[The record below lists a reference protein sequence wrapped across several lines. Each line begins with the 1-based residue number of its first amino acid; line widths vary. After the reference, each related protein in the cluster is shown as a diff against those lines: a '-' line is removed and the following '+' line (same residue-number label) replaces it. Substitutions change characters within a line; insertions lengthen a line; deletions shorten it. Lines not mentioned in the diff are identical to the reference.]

1 MKTAEQILDILLEK
15 GIRSY
20 EEVACALRD
29 GEALAALGITD
40 EDQDAVEELHS
51 QNALLA
57 GL

>member
-1 MKTAEQILDILLEK
+1 MKTAEQILDILLEN
-15 GIRSY
+15 GARSY

-51 QNALLA
+51 QALLA